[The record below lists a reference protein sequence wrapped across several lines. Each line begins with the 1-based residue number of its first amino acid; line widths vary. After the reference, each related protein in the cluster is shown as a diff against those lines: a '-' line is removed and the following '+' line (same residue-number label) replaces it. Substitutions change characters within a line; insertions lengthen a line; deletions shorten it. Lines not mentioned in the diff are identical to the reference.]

1 MELEFWSCKRGTPKL
16 YSKMIQNSIN
26 SMELSRSTNFWSWGV
41 WQAPLNSE
49 PEFRSGV
56 EFHAKFVKFLFTE
69 KDIFKTTYNE
79 IDTNS

>member
-1 MELEFWSCKRGTPKL
+1 MELG
-16 YSKMIQNSIN
+16 
-26 SMELSRSTNFWSWGV
+26 RSTKFWSWGV

-69 KDIFKTTYNE
+69 DIFKTTYNE
-79 IDTNS
+79 VDTNS